1 MQVEGDKIM
10 CISLLT
16 NLKSSNHLKKLTCKA
31 PNMDEYQLRRS
42 TDGTISFIVDMWVQ
56 MLLSNWFEINC
67 NILINVITGCA
78 IHILDSGLVVC
89 YLVHLLV
96 HINKKKKPRKIYLAF
111 VIWEIWN
118 TIAFL
123 LTKCLSFCSHTL
135 FSTLPRLSHLTA
147 VWKPMSPCSV
157 SHASKS
163 DKLSMTQC
171 SCPFFF
177 SMGLLADQS
186 PSTKWLTVFCNFVW
200 SQKAAIECSS
210 WNLVK
215 KSLLILQLC
224 KKIFRYPFPL
234 CTSWVFS
241 FFCVFSLVI
250 LTLNQKL

>member
-1 MQVEGDKIM
+1 MG
-10 CISLLT
+10 
-16 NLKSSNHLKKLTCKA
+16 
-31 PNMDEYQLRRS
+31 EYHLRRS
-42 TDGTISFIVDMWVQ
+42 TDGTISFTIDMWVR

-96 HINKKKKPRKIYLAF
+96 HINNLSYERSEIQLPFSSQNAWVSAPILFLALYADLATWQLCGSLWHHAPF
-111 VIWEIWN
+111 HVLQSPTN
-118 TIAFL
+118 
-123 LTKCLSFCSHTL
+123 CLW
-135 FSTLPRLSHLTA
+135 LSVLA
-147 VWKPMSPCSV
+147 RS
-157 SHASKS
+157 
-163 DKLSMTQC
+163 
-171 SCPFFF
+171 FF

-186 PSTKWLTVFCNFVW
+186 PPTIVDKLPIRKWLTVFCNFVW

-224 KKIFRYPFPL
+224 KKIFSYPFPL
-234 CTSWVFS
+234 CISWVFS

-250 LTLNQKL
+250 LTLNQKLYSSNTALADEVWD